1 MEAQTKG
8 GMHMHTQAIRR
19 GASPVGAVARGVLL
33 AALFTAA
40 AVIAFALVLSFAR
53 LSDGVIR
60 AVNQV
65 IKLVAIYLG
74 VRAAVGTGDG
84 QAAAARHAGGADLH
98 GRGRDA
104 LRRADCP
111 ASIALCLRRRYPHGR
126 GRRRINRHA
135 SRAKALNRA
144 SYDLFARI
152 CARFVGCV
160 IRAYCAA

>member
-1 MEAQTKG
+1 M
-8 GMHMHTQAIRR
+8 
-19 GASPVGAVARGVLL
+19 ARGVLL

-40 AVIAFALVLSFAR
+40 AVIVFALVLSFAR

-74 VRAAVGTGDG
+74 VRAAVGTGT
-84 QAAAARHAGGADLH
+84 
-98 GRGRDA
+98 GRPL
-104 LRRADCP
+104 LRRMLVGLIYMAVGVMLYAVLTAP

-126 GRRRINRHA
+126 GRGRINRHA
-135 SRAKALNRA
+135 SRAKTLNRA

-152 CARFVGCV
+152 CAMFVGCV